1 MAVLRQRDV
10 IVGIGELARELN
22 VGRGAI
28 YRTMRG
34 TLNSARLR
42 LELEARGLQPI
53 PYRHKRGPHKQKTS
67 VAR

>member
-1 MAVLRQRDV
+1 MAELRQRDV
-10 IVGIGELARELN
+10 IVGIGDLADELN

-42 LELEARGLQPI
+42 MELEARGLRPI
-53 PYRHKRGPHKQKTS
+53 PYRHKRGPRRKTGGS
-67 VAR
+67 K